1 MKTIISLGFTA
12 LLFFTSTTKAQ
23 NKNTNN
29 DKSVLWEVSGNGLSK
44 PSYILGTFHALCS
57 KDFEMK
63 PKVLKALENT
73 DNLVLEINYTDPAES
88 VAMQKMMQSDRKISD
103 QLSSDE
109 AKELDKILINYGTT
123 LKNIDSYSSQA
134 LYSLLATKAIPCPMT
149 DVKMH
154 EVELIKNVMQHK
166 KKVKGLEKV
175 AHQLSTINKAFDLKN
190 IIIQLKKG
198 DEYTVYLQKVI
209 ETYKNEDLP
218 ALNNLMKDKRFM
230 SKQQEELM
238 VTRRNKNWA
247 EKMPEIMKSE
257 NSFFAVGS
265 AHLWGDEG
273 LINLLKIKGYTVKPI
288 NSL

>member
-29 DKSVLWEVSGNGLSK
+29 DKSILWEVSGNGLSK

-73 DNLVLEINYTDPAES
+73 DNLVLEINYTNPAEN
-88 VAMQKMMQSDRKISD
+88 VAMQKMMQSDRKITD

-109 AKELDKILINYGTT
+109 AKELDKILMDYGTT

-134 LYSLLATKAIPCPMT
+134 LYSLLATKAILCPMT

-154 EVELIKNVMQHK
+154 
-166 KKVKGLEKV
+166 
-175 AHQLSTINKAFDLKN
+175 
-190 IIIQLKKG
+190 
-198 DEYTVYLQKVI
+198 
-209 ETYKNEDLP
+209 
-218 ALNNLMKDKRFM
+218 
-230 SKQQEELM
+230 
-238 VTRRNKNWA
+238 
-247 EKMPEIMKSE
+247 
-257 NSFFAVGS
+257 
-265 AHLWGDEG
+265 
-273 LINLLKIKGYTVKPI
+273 
-288 NSL
+288 